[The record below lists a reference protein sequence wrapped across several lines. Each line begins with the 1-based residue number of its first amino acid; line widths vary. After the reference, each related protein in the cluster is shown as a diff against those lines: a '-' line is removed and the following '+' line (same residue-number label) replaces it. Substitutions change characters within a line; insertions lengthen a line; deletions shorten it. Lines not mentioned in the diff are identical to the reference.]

1 MRIFGWQMIGANSR
15 FTALTRDDRGNV
27 LPLAAIGMLLSAA
40 LVGGGIDMS
49 RAYRVQN
56 RLQAACDS
64 GVLAGRRAVGS
75 DGFNEAAEVQA
86 RSYFGTN
93 FNDASQETTNTTF
106 VPMTEDEGQT
116 IEGRASTR
124 LNLAVMKIF
133 GFQPFELSVSCQAS
147 MGVGNSDVIMV
158 LDTTG
163 SMGTSMGGGTTRMTA
178 LRAAMKNFYTTVKNA
193 TANSNARIRYGF
205 VPYSSSVN
213 VGHLLMNLNPS
224 YLVDTYRIQS
234 REQVQKWSTTSSN
247 TTQEFRN
254 ESYTSPTQYS
264 PTDYR
269 NQNSCNNNLNN
280 NTPWQNNGSAPPIPP
295 NTIMTSDGKQ
305 VTTTTTVQPQSRTLY
320 VCVKNDNDNRW
331 YRNSYTGT
339 RDRYTYTVEVS
350 ELVFDYWNYRQI
362 EYDVSAYKTF
372 ASVSTNTGND
382 GASVSSTWAGC
393 IEERGTDSA
402 SAFSYSS
409 VTGISPSTALDL
421 DIDLAPTGDNAT
433 KWAPLWPQVSFYRR
447 TSSGSLTNNAT
458 SRWGQSASAACPSRA
473 QLLTEMSQSAFNS
486 YADALVA
493 TGNTYLDIGMI
504 WGGRL
509 LSPTGIFSE
518 NVKVDPANGGEVS
531 RHLIFMTD
539 GIMEPNNLVHS
550 AYGIEYH
557 DRRVTSNGSS
567 NHASRHTSRF
577 RTVCEAI
584 KAKGIRIWTISFT
597 SGVSTDLRNCASP
610 DSAFNANDSAEL
622 DAAFQE
628 IAKQVGELRLTQ

>member
-1 MRIFGWQMIGANSR
+1 MRIFGWQMIEANSR

-27 LPLAAIGMLLSAA
+27 LPMVAIGMLLSAA

-56 RLQAACDS
+56 RLQSACDS

-75 DGFNEAAEVQA
+75 NGFNEAAELQA
-86 RSYFGTN
+86 RNYFSTN
-93 FNDASQETTNTTF
+93 FNDSSQETTNTTF
-106 VPMTEDEGQT
+106 VPLTEDEGQT

-133 GFQPFELSVSCQAS
+133 GFQPFNLSVSCQAS
-147 MGVGNSDVIMV
+147 MGVGNSDVMMV

-163 SMGTSMGGGTTRMTA
+163 SMGTSLGSGTRMTA

-213 VGHLLMNLNPS
+213 VGHLLMDLNPS

-234 REQVQKWSTTSSN
+234 REQVQKWATTSSN
-247 TTQEFRN
+247 TEQEFKN
-254 ESYTSPTQYS
+254 ESYASPTQYS
-264 PTDYR
+264 STAYN
-269 NQNSCNNNLNN
+269 NQNSCNNNLAN
-280 NTPWQNNGSAPPIPP
+280 NTNWQNSGSATTLPPD
-295 NTIMTSDGKQ
+295 TVMTNDGKQ

-320 VCVKNDNDNRW
+320 VCVKNDNNNRW

-339 RDRYTYTVEVS
+339 RDRYTYTVAVS
-350 ELVFDYWNYRQI
+350 ELVFDYWNYHQI
-362 EYDVSAYKTF
+362 EYDVSAYKAFT
-372 ASVSTNTGND
+372 SVSTNTGNN

-409 VTGISPSTALDL
+409 VSGISPSTALDL
-421 DIDLAPTGDNAT
+421 DVDMAPTNDAAT

-447 TSSGSLTNNAT
+447 TSGGSLTNAET

-473 QLLTEMSQSAFNS
+473 RLLEEMSQASFNA

-493 TGNTYLDIGMI
+493 TGHTYLDIGII

-509 LSPTGIFSE
+509 ISPTGIFSE
-518 NVKVDPANGGEVS
+518 NVKIDPDNGGEVS

-550 AYGIEYH
+550 SYGIEYH

-567 NHASRHTSRF
+567 NHAARHTARMLA
-577 RTVCEAI
+577 VCEAI

-597 SGVSTDLRNCASP
+597 SGVSSTLRTCASA